1 MQIKRSLFVFALVG
15 ALAGCE
21 SMNQF
26 VDQVMAPSGTAP
38 TTSSSSL
45 PSNIP
50 SAPPPNM
57 PTQQPAPSTST
68 TPRTASSLVI
78 YVGSNQ
84 AEPDY
89 TLVQQKGQ
97 SIYVDPRQTL
107 LHRDLS
113 NALAVMDESNRAF
126 VNLVFS
132 PTGQDKLAQLTRNN
146 SGRSL
151 VVTLNNELISIM
163 RIAAPVTDGILYV
176 PMSNAQDAQTF
187 ERRILDGE

>member
-1 MQIKRSLFVFALVG
+1 
-15 ALAGCE
+15 
-21 SMNQF
+21 
-26 VDQVMAPSGTAP
+26 
-38 TTSSSSL
+38 
-45 PSNIP
+45 
-50 SAPPPNM
+50 M

-84 AEPDY
+84 AEPGY

-176 PMSNAQDAQTF
+176 PDNFTLYRLCKRAPP
-187 ERRILDGE
+187 

>member
-1 MQIKRSLFVFALVG
+1 MQIKRSLLVFSLVG

-26 VDQVMAPSGTAP
+26 VDSVMAPSSPKP
-38 TTSSSSL
+38 TTSSNL
-45 PSNIP
+45 PANIP

-57 PTQQPAPSTST
+57 PTGQPSAPAS

-78 YVGSNQ
+78 YVGTNQ
-84 AEPDY
+84 ALSGY

-97 SIYVDPRQTL
+97 AIYVDPRQTL
-107 LHRDLS
+107 QHHDLT

-132 PTGQDKLAQLTRNN
+132 DSGRTKLYQITNAN
-146 SGRSL
+146 SGKSL
-151 VVTLNNELISIM
+151 VVTMNNELISII
-163 RIAAPVTDGILYV
+163 RIDHSISDGSLFV

>member
-1 MQIKRSLFVFALVG
+1 MQIKRSLLVLTLVG

-21 SMNQF
+21 SMNSF
-26 VDQVMAPSGTAP
+26 IDSVMAPTGTSNTAG
-38 TTSSSSL
+38 SSNL

-57 PTQQPAPSTST
+57 PTPTSQPAAS

-84 AEPDY
+84 TEPGY
-89 TLVQQKGQ
+89 SLVQQKGQ

-132 PTGQDKLAQLTRNN
+132 ASGQDKLAQLTRNN
-146 SGRSL
+146 TGRSL
-151 VVTLNNELISIM
+151 VVTMSNELISIIN
-163 RIAAPVTDGILYV
+163 IAAPVTNGTLYV
-176 PMSNAQDAQTF
+176 PMANAQDAQTF

>member
-1 MQIKRSLFVFALVG
+1 MQIKRSLLVLTLVG

-21 SMNQF
+21 SMNSF
-26 VDQVMAPSGTAP
+26 IDSVMAPTGTSNTAG
-38 TTSSSSL
+38 SSNL

-57 PTQQPAPSTST
+57 PTPTSQPAAS

-78 YVGSNQ
+78 YVGSTH
-84 AEPDY
+84 AEPGF

-132 PTGQDKLAQLTRNN
+132 AAGQDKLAQLTRNN

-151 VVTLNNELISIM
+151 VVTMNNELISIIN
-163 RIAAPVTDGILYV
+163 IAAPVTNGSLYV
-176 PMSNAQDAQTF
+176 PMANAQDAQTF